1 MYLEKAMLTA
11 TQNQKGALFCNAID
25 ESPYDSTEW
34 SNRMPADGYS
44 FGADGELTYTH
55 YFVCY
60 DGWDS
65 MSETDIFNT
74 QQRAVDYAWRASFG
88 TLDVCINPLQNQLT
102 NKDLLPW

>member
-11 TQNQKGALFCNAID
+11 PRKGALFCNAID

-44 FGADGELTYTH
+44 FSTNVDGSAELTFTH
-55 YFVCY
+55 HFACY

-65 MSETDIFNT
+65 VSHGNTFNSLT
-74 QQRAVDYAWRASFG
+74 HAVAYAWRASFD
-88 TLDVCINPLQNQLT
+88 TFDLCTNNQQS
-102 NKDLLPW
+102 NKDTAHD

>member
-1 MYLEKAMLTA
+1 MYLEKAMLTE
-11 TQNQKGALFCNAID
+11 TRKGALFCNAID
-25 ESPYDSTEW
+25 ENPYDSIEW

-55 YFVCY
+55 YFACY

-74 QQRAVDYAWRASFG
+74 QQSAVAYAWRASFD
-88 TLDVCINPLQNQLT
+88 TFDLCTNNQQS
-102 NKDLLPW
+102 NKDTAHD

>member
-25 ESPYDSTEW
+25 ENPYDSVEW

-44 FGADGELTYTH
+44 FTTNVDGSAELTFTH
-55 YFVCY
+55 HFACY

-65 MSETDIFNT
+65 VSHGNTFNSLT
-74 QQRAVDYAWRASFG
+74 HAVAYAWRASFD
-88 TLDVCINPLQNQLT
+88 TFDLCTNNQQGHST
-102 NKDLLPW
+102 

>member
-11 TQNQKGALFCNAID
+11 PRKGALFCNAID
-25 ESPYDSTEW
+25 ENPYDSIEW

-44 FGADGELTYTH
+44 FSTNVDGSAELTFTH
-55 YFVCY
+55 HFACY

-74 QQRAVDYAWRASFG
+74 QQSAVAYAWRASFG
-88 TLDVCINPLQNQLT
+88 TFDLCT
-102 NKDLLPW
+102 NKQQGHST